1 MIISKDSTPEQKEAL
16 RQALRQ
22 QSLQMAVRGA
32 APEDIQSLPEDFEPP
47 QYSENTRQL
56 YDVQLFPQIKSAD
69 DLIANGYATP
79 DGQPTEQG
87 QMAISLKKVGALNDD
102 YTLNDTGRAMMS
114 SREDLL
120 QPENL
125 NLYAKAKDLK
135 LDDGGD
141 LTFSQ
146 NVAELWGKAKDLSRA
161 VDAEIDP

>member
-47 QYSENTRQL
+47 SYSENARPL
-56 YDVQLFPQIKSAD
+56 YDGQLFPKITSAD

-87 QMAISLKKVGALNDD
+87 KMAISLKKVGALNDD
-102 YTLNDTGRAMMS
+102 
-114 SREDLL
+114 
-120 QPENL
+120 
-125 NLYAKAKDLK
+125 
-135 LDDGGD
+135 
-141 LTFSQ
+141 
-146 NVAELWGKAKDLSRA
+146 LS
-161 VDAEIDP
+161 